1 MNKTT
6 EDLQK
11 ENFESRVETL
21 TVLFNRLIEKSRNL
35 DGYSATVFTNPMVD
49 MLSMAVMELE
59 SYEENKRIDD
69 LINPIINNKK

>member
-1 MNKTT
+1 MKST

-21 TVLFNRLIEKSRNL
+21 TILFNMFIEKTKKL
-35 DGYSATVFTNPMVD
+35 DGYSAIIFTNPMAD
-49 MLSMAVMELE
+49 ILSKAVMQLE

>member
-1 MNKTT
+1 MKST

-21 TVLFNRLIEKSRNL
+21 TVLFNRLIEKSRKL
-35 DGYSATVFTNPMVD
+35 DGYSAIVFTNPLGD
-49 MLSMAVMELE
+49 ILSKAVMQLE

-69 LINPIINNKK
+69 LINPILKK